1 MRLRW
6 RIYDKEFNFEK
17 VWGYETWIVNN
28 EEYCGKFLHLTKNHR
43 CSMHYHKLK
52 DETFYCMSGR
62 ILLEL
67 DDDAFVM
74 KAGDTVWVRRGAL
87 HRFTGI
93 TNAVIIEFSTQHF
106 EDDSYRNTQSEKLG
120 WRQKRWLTK
129 FLKRIGEL

>member
-1 MRLRW
+1 
-6 RIYDKEFNFEK
+6 
-17 VWGYETWIVNN
+17 
-28 EEYCGKFLHLTKNHR
+28 
-43 CSMHYHKLK
+43 MHYHKLK

-67 DDDAFVM
+67 DDDSFVM

-93 TNAVIIEFSTQHF
+93 TDAVIIEFSTQHF

-120 WRQKRWLTK
+120 WRNKRWLK
-129 FLKRIGEL
+129 KHLKRIGEL